1 MWIERC
7 PRSMTPAPLWLLR
20 GGATA
25 FSLLRNASLCPPLS
39 VVATVPPY
47 RQQS

>member
-1 MWIERC
+1 VE
-7 PRSMTPAPLWLLR
+7 
-20 GGATA
+20 GAVEEV
-25 FSLLRNASLCPPLS
+25 LPPQGNASLCPPLS